1 MKIIV
6 SSKFKAKFILVLSLT
21 LIFSVLFSCYS
32 MIRNA
37 ALDASAETKEIPTI
51 IIDAGHGGIDGGTHS
66 YDGTLEKNINLNI
79 ALMLREILIN
89 LGYSDI
95 VMTRELDKSIHSDGV
110 QGIRN
115 QKISDIKNRL
125 GIIESHDN
133 ALFISIHQNYFTQE
147 KYSGAQ
153 VFYSKNNPESEKL
166 AQSIR
171 LSIINNIQ
179 KDNSREIKQS
189 GKEIYLLNNTDAP
202 AVMVECGFLSNR
214 KEADLLKTEEYQR
227 KIAFF
232 IATGLIDYLKST
244 EEP

>member
-6 SSKFKAKFILVLSLT
+6 SSKFKAKSVLFLSLT
-21 LIFSVLFSCYS
+21 LIFSVLISCYS
-32 MIRNA
+32 IVRKS
-37 ALDASAETKEIPTI
+37 ALDASAQAKEIPTI

-66 YDGTLEKNINLNI
+66 YDGTLEKDINLSI
-79 ALMLREILIN
+79 ALMLRDILIN
-89 LGYSDI
+89 LGYPDI
-95 VMTRELDKSIHSDGV
+95 VMTRELDESIHSDGV

-125 GIIESHDN
+125 SIIESHEN
-133 ALFISIHQNYFTQE
+133 ALFISIHQNFFTEE

-153 VFYSKNNPESEKL
+153 IFYSKNNPESEKL

-171 LSIINNIQ
+171 LSIINNLQ
-179 KDNSREIKQS
+179 KENTRETKPS
-189 GKEIYLLNNTDAP
+189 GKEIYLLNNTDSP

-214 KEADLLKTEEYQR
+214 NEADLLKTEEYRR

-232 IATGLIDYLKST
+232 IATGIIDYLNST
-244 EEP
+244 EEH